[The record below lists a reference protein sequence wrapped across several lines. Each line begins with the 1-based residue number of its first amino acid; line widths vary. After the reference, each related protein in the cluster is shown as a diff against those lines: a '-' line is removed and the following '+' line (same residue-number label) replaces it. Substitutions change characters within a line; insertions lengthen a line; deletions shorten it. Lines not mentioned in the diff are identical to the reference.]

1 MRPGSNIIVL
11 VGVLL
16 LPLAAARRLVGLREH
31 AQYATRRDQL
41 QHTEV
46 GLLVLER
53 HGESRWQRLRL
64 VCGEQ
69 VLPHGEDGQ
78 RARSRAEEA
87 R

>member
-1 MRPGSNIIVL
+1 MVEFVHIIIL

-53 HGESRWQRLRL
+53 HGESRWQH
-64 VCGEQ
+64 GEQ
-69 VLPHGEDGQ
+69 VLPHGEDAGQ